1 VNYYR
6 PPRDLWT
13 VCTPYTTTSSP
24 QYSRS
29 ISISIS
35 ISIYLHLQPS
45 VDLPPTFSY
54 VFRALFT
61 SGPRVNT
68 SLAHRALFSSSHMN
82 PSPSPQPARQSSSIF
97 FSTRCNHR
105 GPFPKKDRARN
116 DPSDT
121 HADARRPLHGKHPPE
136 NAFRDTGSTVSGLGG
151 TEVDGA
157 AVLHAAPAWQAPP
170 CLNITPV

>member
-1 VNYYR
+1 MNYYR

-13 VCTPYTTTSSP
+13 VCTPYTMTSSP

-121 HADARRPLHGKHPPE
+121 HADARRPLHGKPPRRTLS
-136 NAFRDTGSTVSGLGG
+136 ATPDR
-151 TEVDGA
+151 
-157 AVLHAAPAWQAPP
+157 P
-170 CLNITPV
+170 CLDWEEPRSMGLLFCMLLPLGRLLLA